1 MHSALHQPYL
11 SATTH
16 SSSTFALSFTPFDT
30 HHHHIVNMGLP
41 IKLGVPHVP
50 KEDST
55 QGQPTQTNDRQ
66 NQQQTE
72 PATGAG
78 ANTGAGTTRSKTE
91 AEIQADRLYEEA
103 IEEEYAKRD
112 GGS

>member
-1 MHSALHQPYL
+1 MHFALHQPYL

-16 SSSTFALSFTPFDT
+16 SSSTFALSITFDT
-30 HHHHIVNMGLP
+30 HLYHIVNMGLP

-55 QGQPTQTNDRQ
+55 QGQPTQTNDHQ

-72 PATGAG
+72 AATGAG
-78 ANTGAGTTRSKTE
+78 VNTGAGTTRSKTE
-91 AEIQADRLYEEA
+91 AEIEADRLYEEA
-103 IEEEYAKRD
+103 IEEEYARRD

>member
-1 MHSALHQPYL
+1 
-11 SATTH
+11 
-16 SSSTFALSFTPFDT
+16 
-30 HHHHIVNMGLP
+30 MGLP

-55 QGQPTQTNDRQ
+55 QGQPAQANDRPD
-66 NQQQTE
+66 QQQTE

-78 ANTGAGTTRSKTE
+78 VNMGAGTTRSKTE
-91 AEIQADRLYEEA
+91 AEIEADRLYEEA
-103 IEEEYAKRD
+103 IEEEYARRD